1 MILVTGATGFI
12 GRRLVA
18 QLIESYD
25 RAEIVCLVHPECHS
39 PKERS
44 GRDNLTRLGLTVVEA
59 DLLTGRGLERLPKSP
74 NLVFHL
80 ASCTDT
86 SHPDHSINDVGTK
99 NLLEAI
105 GPLLKGM
112 HFIFTSTI
120 AVNDGR
126 SDQSRPMTENV
137 SSVGRPYHIYGRKK
151 LETEQYLTQQA
162 KQSGFALS
170 IVRVCGVLGADAI
183 EKGLYTSLRHLVLK
197 KSILARF
204 NWPGRISCMYVE
216 DMAWFIQE
224 VSKNPPAQ
232 GTHELY
238 IPSVEAPTVAQMAEA
253 YARAFGMDYRP
264 IKVPGFLWKCLEW
277 ITGLKRFWEKILPHK
292 LYNTVWQA
300 NILVGQGYWNESV
313 KLAKIAGNRRLTGFA
328 EFARMVAAQST
339 KEKT

>member
-1 MILVTGATGFI
+1 MILVTGATGFV

-18 QLIESYD
+18 QLVESYG
-25 RAEIVCLVHPECHS
+25 RAEIVCLVHPEFHS
-39 PKERS
+39 PKEKS
-44 GRDNLTRLGLTVVEA
+44 GRENLTRLGLTVVEA
-59 DLLTGRGLERLPKSP
+59 DLLTGQGLERLPKSP
-74 NLVFHL
+74 RMVFHL

-86 SHPDHSINDVGTK
+86 SYPDHSINDVGTR
-99 NLLEAI
+99 NLVEAT
-105 GPLLKGM
+105 GPLGRGT
-112 HFIFTSTI
+112 HFIYTSTI

-137 SSVGRPYHIYGRKK
+137 SPVGRPYHIYGRKK
-151 LETEQYLTQQA
+151 LETEQYLIQQA
-162 KQSGFALS
+162 KQQGFALS

-183 EKGLYTSLRHLVLK
+183 EKGLYTSLRQLVLN

-204 NWPGRISCMYVE
+204 NWPGRISCMYVD

-224 VSKNPPAQ
+224 VSKNPPAS

-253 YARAFGMDYRP
+253 YALAFGMEYRP
-264 IKVPGFLWKCLEW
+264 IKLPAFLWKGLEW
-277 ITGLKRFWEKILPHK
+277 ITGFKRFWEKVLPHK

-313 KLAKIAGNRRLTGFA
+313 KLDKIVRNRHLTGFA